1 MDNWKTQSV
10 RWILWLLMF
19 NIAASLFHYLHN
31 MIYFDAYPNEPAWLS
46 PERIDVTWL
55 VMTPVGVLGY
65 LLYRRERRV
74 PGLAL
79 LLIYGVA
86 GLGVLGHYLL
96 APLSAHT
103 FMMNLSIWFESAAAA
118 ALLAVVCWLYFTNS
132 SLRRAA
138 Q

>member
-1 MDNWKTQSV
+1 MNERKTQPA
-10 RWILWLLMF
+10 RWIFWILLL
-19 NIAASLFHYLHN
+19 NVAASLFHYLHN
-31 MIYFDAYPNEPAWLS
+31 MIYFDVYPNEPDWLS
-46 PERIDVTWL
+46 PGRIDMAWL
-55 VMTPVGVLGY
+55 VITPLGVLGY
-65 LLYRRERRV
+65 LLYRRRRPV

-103 FMMNLSIWFESAAAA
+103 FMMNLSIWFESLAAAV
-118 ALLAVVCWLYFTNS
+118 LLAAVCRLFLADF
-132 SLRRAA
+132 SLRRSV